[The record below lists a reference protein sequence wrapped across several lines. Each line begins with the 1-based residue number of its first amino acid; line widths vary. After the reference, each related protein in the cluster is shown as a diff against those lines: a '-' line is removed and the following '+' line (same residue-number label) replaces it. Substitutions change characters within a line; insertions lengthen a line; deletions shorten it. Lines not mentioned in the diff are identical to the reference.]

1 MSDWK
6 DRFSGI
12 RFTDAST
19 DLIKAKLK
27 KEEPANGLRTYVEN
41 PLDVQSQLG
50 YKDRRYSTAFD
61 LLKRI
66 PSQLAIVNG
75 IIQTRCNQVAT
86 FASPFRE
93 NKGVGYRITHKE
105 KHRETSRG
113 ETEFIRSL
121 EKFIRNCGQPGHN
134 PHSNVE
140 RDGFE
145 VFLKKIVRDSLT
157 LDQACWEIVPDRKGR
172 PYEFIAVDASTIR
185 LWHEQ
190 FTNTG
195 INNTYAQFNTTSNL
209 AVNRQTSGAFV
220 TPVNTAGK
228 PAYKTLDPKAPFYER
243 PAFVQLIDGK
253 IENVYSRNELAFCIR
268 NPRTDLSVMGYG
280 QSELEMLINTIT
292 SHLNAENYNSVFFR
306 QGSNPKGILNFK
318 SDAMTPDMLETF
330 KRQWRNEMEG
340 VQNMWRTPITQSEG
354 IEWINLQTNNR
365 EMEYSAWIEYL
376 IKVTCAVY
384 QIDPAELNFDMHGGV
399 QQTPLFESSQ
409 EWKLKAS
416 RDKGLRPLLRFVA
429 DKINKHIISKIDDD
443 FVFEFIGLDEP
454 TEKEKHDLRKEQS
467 STYLTLNEVR
477 RAEDLP
483 DLPEGDIPMNPVYV
497 QLLTLKQQEQAAEQ
511 ASQAAPPPGGAA
523 PPPGQPGQP
532 QGQQSPNPEDDT
544 NDHVPEYAD
553 SFGDQ

>member
-1 MSDWK
+1 MTDWK

-12 RFTDAST
+12 RLLDANT

-27 KEEPANGLRTYVEN
+27 NEQPANGLRTYMES

-50 YKDRRYSTAFD
+50 YKDRRYSTAFE

-86 FASPFRE
+86 FSKPFRE
-93 NKGVGYRITHKE
+93 NKGVGFRITHKE
-105 KHRETSRG
+105 KHRETTRG
-113 ETEFIRSL
+113 EQEFIRSM

-134 PHSNVE
+134 PLSNVE
-140 RDGFE
+140 RDSFE
-145 VFLKKIVRDSLT
+145 IFLKKIVRDSLT
-157 LDQACWEIVPDRKGR
+157 LDQACWEIVPDKKGR

-190 FTNTG
+190 FSAG
-195 INNTYAQFNTTSNL
+195 GQNNTYAQFGQNNMSASVIFNQQSN
-209 AVNRQTSGAFV
+209 GAFV

-228 PAYKTLDPKAPFYER
+228 PAYKTLDPKAPFYDR
-243 PAFVQLIDGK
+243 PAFVQLLDGK

-268 NPRTDLSVMGYG
+268 NPRTDLTVMGYG

-318 SDAMTPDMLETF
+318 SDAMTPDMLEAF

-340 VQNMWRTPITQSEG
+340 VQNMWRTPITQSDG

-376 IKVTCAVY
+376 IKLTCSVY

-416 RDKGLRPLLRFVA
+416 RDKGLRPLLGFIA
-429 DKINKHIISKIDDD
+429 DKMNKHIISKIDDD

-454 TEKEKHDLRKEQS
+454 TEKEKHDLRKEQVAS
-467 STYLTLNEVR
+467 YMTLNEVR

-483 DLPEGDIPMNPVYV
+483 DLPEGDVPMNPVYT
-497 QLLTLKQQEQAAEQ
+497 QLLTLKQQSEQAEQ
-511 ASQAAPPPGGAA
+511 QQQAAPPPGGAA
-523 PPPGQPGQP
+523 PPGAPGQGK
-532 QGQQSPNPEDDT
+532 QSPNPEDDT

-553 SFGDQ
+553 SFGGQ